1 MARSESF
8 ENGTNS
14 ESFVLSS
21 GFGDHLFLF
30 FPSIML
36 KIRPRASE
44 PLFQSAHLC
53 IRGIGIHEV
62 MPPCFV
68 RRPDGTGDYL
78 FMIFHSPVQIGD
90 LETTPVKPGMM
101 VLWERGAAHFYGNPA
116 LRWAHSWIHC
126 DGRDIRKAWKAVG
139 IHTGQPIRLSNPSR
153 AEDYLLSI
161 YEELT
166 GPMEPDGVI
175 IRNTLGNLIQ
185 EAARSRTRPQT
196 SPIPENLLFVREF
209 INTTYN
215 ERVTLDQLAAKAG
228 LSVSHFCTEF
238 RQYFGT
244 PPIAYL
250 IQRRMHVAARLLCET
265 TMRVGEIGRHVG
277 YDDPYYFSKHFK
289 DCFGMPP
296 SRFAKRD

>member
-78 FMIFHSPVQIGD
+78 FMIFHSSVQIGA
-90 LETTPVKPGMM
+90 LETTPVEPGMM
-101 VLWERGAAHFYGNPA
+101 VLWERGAAHFYGNPTV
-116 LRWAHSWIHC
+116 RWGHSWIHC
-126 DGRDIRKAWKAVG
+126 DGRDIRKAWKAAG
-139 IHTGQPIRLSNPSR
+139 IHTGQPILISNPSR

-196 SPIPENLLFVREF
+196 SPSRKICSLSGNSLILPTTSALHW
-209 INTTYN
+209 INWPQKRGFPFRTSARSSANTSAH
-215 ERVTLDQLAAKAG
+215 RRSLILSSAG
-228 LSVSHFCTEF
+228 CT
-238 RQYFGT
+238 
-244 PPIAYL
+244 
-250 IQRRMHVAARLLCET
+250 
-265 TMRVGEIGRHVG
+265 
-277 YDDPYYFSKHFK
+277 
-289 DCFGMPP
+289 
-296 SRFAKRD
+296 